1 MLSAC
6 ARTFVYKN
14 LPLCL
19 TRWLPCGTFPHRHAV
34 SVLGIT
40 APRGRET
47 TEIITFLDMVAIR
60 LNRQGSKDRPFYKI
74 VVVDSRARRDGDF
87 IEQVGT
93 YNPMA
98 EGENFTLNLESVEK
112 WLANG
117 AKPSETVASMI
128 KKARAAKA

>member
-1 MLSAC
+1 MKKSKLILTLFLSFFKIGAFTFGGGYAMLSLLENE
-6 ARTFVYKN
+6 FVEKKGW
-14 LPLCL
+14 L
-19 TRWLPCGTFPHRHAV
+19 TK
-34 SVLGIT
+34 
-40 APRGRET
+40 E
-47 TEIITFLDMVAIR
+47 EFLDMVAIR

-98 EGENFTLNLESVEK
+98 EGENYTLDLEKVEK
-112 WLANG
+112 WISNG
-117 AKPSETVASMI
+117 AQPSETVASMI